1 MSQNFTPPSY
11 LAILQNMN
19 VAMTGW
25 ADYLHLSEFP
35 LLEHVVEDLD
45 RVLLGKELKFVEHPC
60 LFTVV

>member
-1 MSQNFTPPSY
+1 MFSSEIPRSDTPISPPP
-11 LAILQNMN
+11 
-19 VAMTGW
+19 GW